1 MPTLKRVIP
10 ACDSSRDRARP
21 GHEPELRHESMMDT
35 AQGKTSSTH
44 ALKLT
49 CRQYTVP
56 MTPPFESARLRRLS
70 IKWSTIDSLGCSVLS
85 MYLRPS
91 CISLSA
97 CLWASSSD
105 SDDESASQAGN
116 SKGPGGGSAGPTDN
130 GAGVSRV
137 AAEADLRGST
147 CAAGSLGAKGAGA
160 GSARLLLPWADGAGS
175 APVFQPWPPG
185 GGAATAH
192 WAACSHG
199 MPPWTS
205 ANALQ
210 GPSANG

>member
-35 AQGKTSSTH
+35 AQGKTSSTD

-49 CRQYTVP
+49 CRQYTAP

-85 MYLRPS
+85 MYLRPPF
-91 CISLSA
+91 ISLSA

-116 SKGPGGGSAGPTDN
+116 SKGPSGGSAGPTDV
-130 GAGVSRV
+130 GAGVSGV

-160 GSARLLLPWADGAGS
+160 GAFSLN
-175 APVFQPWPPG
+175 
-185 GGAATAH
+185 AAT
-192 WAACSHG
+192 
-199 MPPWTS
+199 
-205 ANALQ
+205 ALQ
-210 GPSANG
+210 GPSANGRGLLARGLAF